1 MLYFVEETD
10 AHDQPTPK
18 CYVELREPLRRGRGS
33 IVGVRGVNDTR
44 RARPT
49 ESTEQGS
56 QGLTD
61 TEGVVREST

>member
-1 MLYFVEETD
+1 MLYFVEGTD
-10 AHDQPTPK
+10 DHDQPTRK

-33 IVGVRGVNDTR
+33 IVGVRGVNDIR
-44 RARPT
+44 RAWPT
-49 ESTEQGS
+49 ELTKQGS